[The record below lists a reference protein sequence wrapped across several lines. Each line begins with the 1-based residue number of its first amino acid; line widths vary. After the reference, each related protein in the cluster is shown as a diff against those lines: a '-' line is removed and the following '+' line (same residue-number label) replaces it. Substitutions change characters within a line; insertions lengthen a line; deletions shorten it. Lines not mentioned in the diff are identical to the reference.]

1 MKRFALR
8 SQRVLTPEGI
18 KPHIIVVRDD
28 KIESVLPPNWASSDL
43 AENVPLEDLG
53 DSLIFPGLV
62 DCHVHINEPG
72 RTEWE
77 GFETATKAAASGGV
91 TTIIDMPLN
100 CTPVTTSVDALK
112 LKLDATS
119 GRLHVDTGFWGGV
132 IPGNAEELTRLAEAG
147 ALGAK
152 AFLCPSGIDDFPQ
165 STEDDL
171 RAAMPRL
178 ADAGIPLLAHAEL
191 ELDAPACPPGSADY
205 NDYLKSRPREWEDA
219 AIGMLIK
226 LCRETRCPVHIVHLS
241 SATAVPMLRDAKA
254 EGLPITVETCPHYL
268 CLTAEEIPSGDTTF
282 KCAPPIR
289 ENANRDG
296 LWAALIEGV
305 IDFVI
310 SDHSPCTP
318 GLKRIDEGDFAGAWG
333 GIASL
338 SLGLSNIWTE
348 AQKRGVKIEKLAEW
362 MSLAPA
368 RFAGVADK
376 KGAIAEGMHADF
388 FVWDPAS
395 TFELDAERLHFKHR
409 ISPYVGRTL
418 AGEVETTWL
427 RGEKIF
433 ERNTSTQTDLFA
445 KPRGEAL
452 LHRSAAE

>member
-1 MKRFALR
+1 MTRWALR
-8 SQRVLTPEGI
+8 SRRVLCRDEIRPATLVIDGDRIERILPAGLTPGALEG
-18 KPHIIVVRDD
+18 
-28 KIESVLPPNWASSDL
+28 
-43 AENVPLEDLG
+43 VPVEDVG
-53 DSLIFPGLV
+53 TSMVFPGLV

-91 TTIIDMPLN
+91 TTVIDMPLN

-132 IPGNAEELTRLAEAG
+132 IPGNAKELTRLAEAG

-165 STEDDL
+165 STEADL
-171 RAAMPRL
+171 RLAMPTL

-191 ELDAPACPPGSADY
+191 ELDAPVCPPGSTNYKA
-205 NDYLKSRPREWEDA
+205 YLESRPREWEDA
-219 AIGMLIK
+219 AIAMLIK
-226 LCRETRCPVHIVHLS
+226 LCRETACPVHIVHLS

-268 CLTAEEIPSGDTTF
+268 CLTAEEIPTGDTTF

-289 ENANRDG
+289 ENVNREG

-348 AQKRGVKIEKLAEW
+348 AQKRGVKLEQLAEW

-376 KGAIAEGMHADF
+376 KGAIEEGMHADF
-388 FVWDPAS
+388 FVWDPES

-427 RGEKIF
+427 RGKKIF
-433 ERNTSTQTDLFA
+433 ERNTATQTDLFA
-445 KPRGEAL
+445 KPSGEAL
-452 LHRSAAE
+452 LHRASNK

>member
-1 MKRFALR
+1 MTKRFALR
-8 SQRVLTPEGI
+8 SQRVLTPQGI
-18 KPHIIVVRDD
+18 KPQTIIVNNGR
-28 KIESVLPPNWASSDL
+28 IESMQPADAETTL
-43 AENVPLEDLG
+43 AEGLELEDLG
-53 DSLIFPGLV
+53 DSLVFPGLV

-91 TTIIDMPLN
+91 TTVIDMPLN

-152 AFLCPSGIDDFPQ
+152 AFLCPSGIDDFPH

-171 RAAMPRL
+171 RKAMPRL
-178 ADAGIPLLAHAEL
+178 AEAGIPLLAHAEL
-191 ELDAPACPPGSADY
+191 ELDAPVCPPGSTDY
-205 NDYLKSRPREWEDA
+205 KAYLESRPPEWEDS
-219 AIGMLIK
+219 AIRMLIK
-226 LCRETRCPVHIVHLS
+226 LCRETGCPVHIVHLS
-241 SATAVPMLRDAKA
+241 SASAVPMLREAKA

-268 CLTAEEIPSGDTTF
+268 CLTAEEIPAGDTTF

-289 ENANRDG
+289 ENANRNG
-296 LWAALIEGV
+296 LWDALIEGV

-338 SLGLSNIWTE
+338 SLGLSSVWTE
-348 AQKRGVKIEKLAEW
+348 GQKRGVKIEKLAEW

-388 FVWDPAS
+388 FVWDPDKK
-395 TFELDAERLHFKHR
+395 FEVDAERLHFRHR
-409 ISPYVGRTL
+409 VSPYVGRSL
-418 AGEVETTWL
+418 HGEVQTTWL
-427 RGEKIF
+427 RGNKIF
-433 ERNTSTQTDLFA
+433 ERDTFA
-445 KPRGEAL
+445 KPMGEAL
-452 LHRSAAE
+452 LHRGSEPETGNTP